1 MSIFSRLILMICI
14 LSLPRLVDASGFSVY
29 DFGAEEQAQGN
40 AVAAQ
45 VESPSAVFY
54 NPAGLSDL
62 DGIQLKLGTS
72 ILFSEITFQS
82 DTTNT
87 DTNIEPGPFFPSYL
101 FVTSRLNDRWSAG
114 FGVFSAIGNEVEY
127 PEDWE
132 GRFFLTSS
140 KLLQLNLSP
149 TVAYKI
155 SERLSIGGGA
165 VVTYATFKRSNQIT
179 LAPLPGEGTLD
190 VDADGF
196 GIGGVI
202 GAKLKMG
209 ASTFGVVYKSPMRIT
224 FKGDADFTA
233 PGLAALF
240 SQDGDIRSTQKFPQM
255 VILGFAHQPI
265 PEMTLEI
272 DLQWTNWN
280 SFNEQTLRFGNPVL
294 GVQEVTVPFHWKDTW
309 TIRAGGHYKV
319 TDTVAVRLGYV
330 FDPSAVPDETLSPI
344 IPELDK
350 HIVEGGI
357 GFQREPW
364 ALDLFYGVIFGQSRK
379 AENSLAGMAVHRGTY
394 DASGHGG
401 GVSVRYQF

>member
-1 MSIFSRLILMICI
+1 MPIFSWLILMICI
-14 LSLPRLVDASGFSVY
+14 LLFPRLADASGFSVY

-45 VESPSAVFY
+45 VDSPSAVFY
-54 NPAGLSDL
+54 NPAKLSDL
-62 DGIQLKLGTS
+62 DGIQLKVGTS
-72 ILFSEITFQS
+72 FLFSKITFQS
-82 DTTNT
+82 DATNIET
-87 DTNIEPGPFFPSYL
+87 SIEPGPFFPSYF
-101 FVTSRLNDRWSAG
+101 FVTSRWNDRWSAG

-127 PEDWE
+127 PADWE

-165 VVTYATFKRSNQIT
+165 VVTYATFKRSNQIN

-190 VDADGF
+190 VDADGV
-196 GIGGVI
+196 GVGGVI

-209 ASTFGVVYKSPMRIT
+209 ASTLGVVYKSPMTIT

-240 SQDGDIRSTQKFPQM
+240 LQDGDIRSTQKFPQM
-255 VILGFAHQPI
+255 VILGFAHQPV

-280 SFNEQTLRFGNPVL
+280 SFNEQTLRFEDPVL
-294 GVQEVTVPFHWKDTW
+294 GIQEVTVPFHWKDTW
-309 TIRAGGHYKV
+309 TVRTGGHYNV
-319 TDTVAVRLGYV
+319 TDAVAVRLGYV
-330 FDPSAVPDETLSPI
+330 FDPSAVPGETLGPL

-350 HIVEGGI
+350 HIVEGGV
-357 GFQREPW
+357 GFQRGQW
-364 ALDLFYGVIFGQSRK
+364 ALDIFYGVIFGQSRK
-379 AENSLAGMAVHRGTY
+379 ADNSLPGMPVHRGTY